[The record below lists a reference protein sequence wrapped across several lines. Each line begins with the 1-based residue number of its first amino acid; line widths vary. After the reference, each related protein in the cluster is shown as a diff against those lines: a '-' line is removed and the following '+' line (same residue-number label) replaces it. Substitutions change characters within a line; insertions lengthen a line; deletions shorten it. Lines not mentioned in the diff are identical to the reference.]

1 MSPEPSVVE
10 LDGVAVVR
18 RGRRLLADVDLTVRG
33 GEHWAVAGPNGAGK
47 SLLLQVVAAQLRAS
61 SGTVKLLGETLG
73 RVPVERLRV
82 RIGLVAAS
90 TGRRFYPQQTC
101 LDVVLTGTAGTIL
114 LVEKPSEESLV
125 RARETLELVDAESLA
140 ERPFRQC
147 SDGER
152 ARVLLARALLADSE
166 LLVLDE
172 PTSGLDLVGRER
184 FRAALEQA
192 IERRPALTTI
202 TVMHSFD
209 EFPERTSH
217 LLLLREGRVVAAGPI
232 ERIFRPEP
240 LSACFGVALETSV
253 VNGRLHTTA
262 ASTGV

>member
-1 MSPEPSVVE
+1 LPPEAPVAE

-18 RGRRLLADVDLTVRG
+18 RGRRLLADVDLSIRR

-61 SGTVKLLGETLG
+61 SGTVTLLGETLG
-73 RVPVERLRV
+73 RVAVERLRA

-90 TGRRFYPQQTC
+90 TGRRFYPQQTS
-101 LDVVLTGTAGTIL
+101 LEVVVTGVAGTIL
-114 LVEKPSEESLV
+114 LLGEPSEATV
-125 RARETLELVDAESLA
+125 AQAREALRLVDAESLA
-140 ERPFRQC
+140 GQPFRQC

-152 ARVLLARALLADSE
+152 ARVLLARALLADCE

-184 FRAALEQA
+184 FRAALAEA
-192 IERRPALTTI
+192 IERRPELTTV
-202 TVMHSFD
+202 TVMHAFD

-217 LLLLREGRVVAAGPI
+217 LLLLRAGRVVAAGLI
-232 ERIFRPEP
+232 EETFRAEP
-240 LSACFGVALETSV
+240 LSACFGVALDAAI
-253 VNGRLHTTA
+253 VNGRLHATA
-262 ASTGV
+262 VTD